1 MIEYSIIGIYPVS
14 KSFVI
19 NATSGAIESEI
30 PLNIDEV
37 SKYLITVKAKDMG
50 NPTLSSRVN
59 LTVNVLDWNT
69 HPPLL
74 HNLPAEISLLENR
87 EPTEQ
92 LFQVNATD
100 GDRGRNSE
108 LRFILVD
115 GKWYG
120 SFNVMNNAI
129 VWTELTFHCPYSLV
143 F

>member
-50 NPTLSSRVN
+50 NPTLSSSVN

-115 GKWYG
+115 GK
-120 SFNVMNNAI
+120 
-129 VWTELTFHCPYSLV
+129 
-143 F
+143 

>member
-1 MIEYSIIGIYPVS
+1 MQIEATDNDSGTNEMIEYSIIAIYPVS
-14 KSFVI
+14 KGFVI
-19 NATSGAIESEI
+19 NSTSGAIESKI

-37 SKYLITVKAKDMG
+37 SKYVITVMARDMG

-74 HNLPAEISLLENR
+74 HNLPAGISLLENR

-108 LRFILVD
+108 LRFFLVD
-115 GKWYG
+115 GR
-120 SFNVMNNAI
+120 
-129 VWTELTFHCPYSLV
+129 
-143 F
+143 